1 MRCRFRDD
9 AKGKRRA
16 RDRAAAGRSRER
28 RTTMDNDAD
37 GGKENKIER
46 IDRADADLSK
56 RQFRNYE
63 RGTGSV
69 GRPAGRNEIV
79 SRFSSLTARGVDR
92 ARGHNPT
99 TIRISRW
106 GRVVY
111 ISYMHSSLFR
121 ATLNTGRSSAKSTA
135 RRDASPSSS
144 TKRCCTSMEREA
156 HRVAEMLRRELI
168 FLLSCS
174 LNKCLLRFISSN
186 RFYEKKLLF

>member
-99 TIRISRW
+99 TIRISR
-106 GRVVY
+106 
-111 ISYMHSSLFR
+111 
-121 ATLNTGRSSAKSTA
+121 
-135 RRDASPSSS
+135 
-144 TKRCCTSMEREA
+144 
-156 HRVAEMLRRELI
+156 
-168 FLLSCS
+168 
-174 LNKCLLRFISSN
+174 
-186 RFYEKKLLF
+186 